1 MKTHIRQCAAV
12 LVVSVAAVAAGCG
25 GSDPQKLITSARA
38 YLAKGDSKSA
48 VIELKTALQKQPDS
62 AEARYLLGKALLVDE
77 EPFGA
82 AVELRKA
89 LELKHPREVV
99 LPDLARA
106 MLGHGKHKELI
117 AEFGTATL
125 DHKEAMASLK
135 TSVGLAHLREGA
147 APEALSAFKE
157 ALAAS
162 PGYVPAQNAMA
173 RQLALSGDR
182 DGSIKAAADTIAQGK
197 ADAETWVLQGDLL
210 AFAKGDK
217 DGAIAAYR
225 KGLDV
230 DPTHLPAHV
239 GVMQLLIATSDT
251 PGAAAQLA
259 QMQKA
264 RPSHPST
271 RFFQAHV
278 AYLQGD
284 HKSAKEQVLQLLK
297 LAPDHP
303 GVNQLAGAVELAS
316 GSNEQA
322 RAYLNKTLQ
331 GAPGSVVA
339 RRLLASAYLRAG
351 EQAKALVVLQPLL
364 ARATPDS
371 VALSL
376 AGEAHMLAG
385 ELDKASAMFGQ
396 AAKVNPSNT
405 RNLTALAR
413 TRFLKG
419 DAVGAVADLEQIAAT
434 DTSSVANL
442 ELVNTQFRRK
452 DYAAA
457 LKAIEGLERKQP
469 GKALTEH
476 LRGVAHLGM
485 KEAQKARASFEKA
498 LSIDATYFPAA
509 FNLAALDAA
518 DKKPEAA
525 QQRFE
530 AILKRQPGH
539 LRALLS
545 LADLKAR
552 SGAPRQEVVDL
563 LTTAVRQNPSEP
575 AAHLGLVNKLLA
587 DKQTDAALAAAQQAE
602 AALPNQAAILD
613 ALGRAQQAAGQ
624 TNQALATYNK
634 IIALF
639 PANPAAHLRIADMKL
654 ASKDREAAI
663 DSLRRAVAAKPDA
676 LLPLQRL
683 FIAEVQAGRVAEA
696 LKLARDIQKRQPG
709 HSLGFVFEG
718 DALRA
723 QKNDAAALVA
733 YKAALGK
740 ASAGMVAPRVHGTL
754 TSMGKKADA
763 EQFATS
769 WTKDHPQDAVFAL
782 YLADNALGR
791 KDYAAAEAGYR
802 QVAALQPNHFVALNN
817 IAWLLVKSSKPG
829 ALPFAEKANEIQ
841 PNQPLLMDTL
851 ALALAA
857 EKRVDQAIELQK
869 KALALAPASSTLR
882 LTMARLH
889 IQAGQKPQARELLEA
904 LAKLGDKLPEQGE
917 VKSLL
922 ETL

>member
-1 MKTHIRQCAAV
+1 MKMHMHLFAAV
-12 LVVSVAAVAAGCG
+12 LSVSLAVLAGCG
-25 GSDPQKLITSARA
+25 GGDPQKLMASAKS

-48 VIELKTALQKQPDS
+48 VIELKTALQKLPDS
-62 AEARYLLGKALLVDE
+62 AEARYLLGKALLADDD
-77 EPFGA
+77 PFGA

-89 LELKHPREVV
+89 LELKHPRDIV

-117 AEFGTATL
+117 AEFGDASL
-125 DHKEAMASLK
+125 DRKEALANLK
-135 TSVGLAHLREGA
+135 TSLGLAHARNGDA
-147 APEALSAFKE
+147 AVAMSTLKE

-162 PGYVPAQNAMA
+162 PGYVPAQTAVA
-173 RQLALSGDR
+173 RQLAASGDR
-182 DGSIKAAADTIAQGK
+182 DGAINAAAEIVAGGK

-217 DGAIAAYR
+217 EGAIKAYR
-225 KGLDV
+225 RALELDAKH
-230 DPTHLPAHV
+230 TPAHE
-239 GVMQLLIATSDT
+239 GIIQLLIATSDT
-251 PGAAAQLA
+251 PGAATQLA
-259 QMQKA
+259 LMQKA

-271 RFFQAHV
+271 RFFQAQV
-278 AYLQGD
+278 AYLQGE
-284 HKSAKEQVLQLLK
+284 HKSSKEQVLQLLK

-303 GVNQLAGAVELAS
+303 GVNQLAGAIELAI
-316 GSNEQA
+316 GTNEQA
-322 RAYLNKTLQ
+322 RAYLNKALQ

-339 RRLLASAYLRAG
+339 RRLLASAFLRAG
-351 EQAKALVVLQPLL
+351 EQSKALEVLQPLL
-364 ARATPDS
+364 ARSTPDT

-385 ELDKASAMFGQ
+385 ELDKASAMFSQ
-396 AAKVNPSNT
+396 AAKANPSNIN
-405 RNLTALAR
+405 NLTALAR

-434 DTSSVANL
+434 DTGSVADL
-442 ELVNTQFRRK
+442 ELINTQFRRK
-452 DYAAA
+452 DYAGA

-476 LRGVAHLGM
+476 LRGVAHLGL
-485 KEAQKARASFEKA
+485 KEAPKARASFEKA

-509 FNLAALDAA
+509 FNLAGLDAA

-525 QQRFE
+525 QARFE

-552 SGAPRQEVVDL
+552 GGVPRQEVIEI
-563 LTTAVRQNPSEP
+563 LTTAVRLNPSEQ

-587 DKQTDAALAAAQQAE
+587 EKQTDAALAAAQQAE

-613 ALGRAQQAAGQ
+613 ALGRAQDAAGQ

-634 IIALF
+634 IIALQ
-639 PANPAAHLRIADMKL
+639 PGNPAAHLRIADMKL
-654 ASKDREAAI
+654 ASKDKDAAI
-663 DSLRRAVAAKPDA
+663 DSLKRAVAAKPEA
-676 LLPLQRL
+676 VLPLQRL
-683 FIAEVQAGRVAEA
+683 FIAEVQAGRLAEA
-696 LKLARDIQKRQPG
+696 LKLARDIQKQQPG
-709 HSLGFVFEG
+709 HSLGYVFEG

-723 QKNDAAALVA
+723 QKNDVAALAA
-733 YKAALGK
+733 YKLALGK
-740 ASAGMVAPRVHGTL
+740 ASAGMAAPRVHGTL
-754 TSMGKKADA
+754 TAMGKTADA
-763 EQFATS
+763 EQFATK
-769 WTKDHPQDAVFAL
+769 WTKDHPQDAIFAL
-782 YLADNALGR
+782 YLADIALER

-817 IAWLLVKSSKPG
+817 IAWLLVKAGKPG

-857 EKRVDQAIELQK
+857 DKRVDQAMELQK
-869 KALALAPASSTLR
+869 KALALAPASNTLR

-904 LAKLGDKLPEQGE
+904 LAKFGDKLPEQGE

-922 ETL
+922 QTL

>member
-1 MKTHIRQCAAV
+1 MRTHLQRCAAV
-12 LVVSVAAVAAGCG
+12 FVVALAAGCG
-25 GSDPQKLITSARA
+25 GSDPQTLISSARA
-38 YLAKGDSKSA
+38 YLAKGDAKSA
-48 VIELKTALQKQPDS
+48 VIELKTALQGQPDS
-62 AEARYLLGKALLVDE
+62 AEARYLLGKALLAEE

-117 AEFGTATL
+117 GEFGTATL
-125 DHKEAMASLK
+125 DNTEAMASLK
-135 TSVGLAHLREGA
+135 TSVGQAHLRQGA
-147 APEALSAFKE
+147 ASEALSAFKE

-162 PGYVPAQNAMA
+162 PGYVAAQNALA

-182 DGSIKAAADTIAQGK
+182 DGSVKAASDIIAQGK

-210 AFAKGDK
+210 AFTKGDK

-225 KGLDV
+225 KGLGV
-230 DPTHLPAHV
+230 DPAYIPAHE
-239 GVMQLLIATSDT
+239 GIMQLLIATSDT

-284 HKSAKEQVLQLLK
+284 HKSAKEHVLQLLK

-316 GSNEQA
+316 GTNEQA
-322 RAYLNKTLQ
+322 RAYLNKALQ

-339 RRLLASAYLRAG
+339 RRLLASAFLRAG
-351 EQAKALVVLQPLL
+351 EQAKALEVLQPLL
-364 ARATPDS
+364 ARAAPDGI
-371 VALSL
+371 ALSL

-385 ELDKASAMFGQ
+385 ELDKANTMFSL
-396 AAKVNPSNT
+396 AAKANPSNT
-405 RNLTALAR
+405 NNLTALAR

-419 DAVGAVADLEQIAAT
+419 DAVGAVADLEQIAAN
-434 DTSSVANL
+434 DTSSVADL
-442 ELVNTQFRRK
+442 ELVNAHFRRK
-452 DYAAA
+452 DHAAA
-457 LKAIEGLERKQP
+457 LKAIEGLDRKQP
-469 GKALTEH
+469 GKPLAEH
-476 LRGVAHLGM
+476 LRGVAHLGL
-485 KEAQKARASFEKA
+485 KDTQRARASFEKA

-509 FNLAALDAA
+509 FNLAALDVA

-525 QQRFE
+525 QLRFE
-530 AILKRQPGH
+530 TILKRQPGH

-545 LADLKAR
+545 LADLKGR
-552 SGAPRQEVVDL
+552 SGAPRQEVVEL

-575 AAHLGLVNKLLA
+575 VAHLSLVNKLLA

-613 ALGRAQQAAGQ
+613 ALGRAQQATGQ

-634 IIALF
+634 IIALH
-639 PANPAAHLRIADMKL
+639 PGNPAAHLRIADMKL
-654 ASKDREAAI
+654 ASKDSGAAI
-663 DSLRRAVAAKPDA
+663 DSLKRAVAARPDA
-676 LLPLQRL
+676 VLPLQRL
-683 FIAEVQAGRVAEA
+683 FIAEMQAGRVEEA
-696 LKLARDIQKRQPG
+696 LKLARDTQKRQPHHG
-709 HSLGFVFEG
+709 LGFVFEG
-718 DALRA
+718 DAQRA
-723 QKNDAAALVA
+723 QKNGVAALAA
-733 YKAALGK
+733 YKLALGK
-740 ASAGMVAPRVHGTL
+740 ASAGIAAPRVHSTL
-754 TSMGKKADA
+754 ASMGKKADA
-763 EQFATS
+763 ELFATN
-769 WTKDHPQDAVFAL
+769 WTREHPQDAVFAL
-782 YLADNALGR
+782 YLADSALER

-802 QVAALQPNHFVALNN
+802 QVVTLQPTHFVALNN
-817 IAWLLVKSSKPG
+817 IAWLLVKASKPG
-829 ALPFAEKANEIQ
+829 ALPFAEKANELQ

-857 EKRVDQAIELQK
+857 EKRVDLAIDLQK
-869 KALALAPASSTLR
+869 KALALAPASNTLR

-904 LAKLGDKLPEQGE
+904 LEKLGDKLPEQGE

-922 ETL
+922 ATL